1 MLRLKQFAKLT
12 VPNKNT
18 AKFFYLSKRF
28 NISAAEE
35 LLNEERAV
43 DKADVLI
50 IGGGPAGLASA
61 IRLKQKNANLRV
73 VLLEK
78 ASEFGGHTV
87 SGVIMEPRSLNELFP
102 DRINKDGIALP
113 EGLLEKV
120 TGESLKFLLPNG
132 WKLPLPEPPAMLN
145 TNKNFVGSLSRVVSH
160 LAEEAENLGV
170 ELYNGISVSEIIY
183 NDAKDTVI
191 GVATKDLGIN
201 KDGLPGDNFERGM
214 EFHSR
219 QVVLAEG
226 CHGSLSKKIINK
238 YNLREGKNDQS
249 YGLGIKE
256 VWEVPK
262 EQHKPGYISHTMG
275 YPLDLTTYGGG
286 FQYHFGENQVAVG
299 LVIGLD
305 YKNPYISPYKEFQ
318 KMKHHPFYADVLKN
332 GTCISYAARA
342 LNEGGF
348 QCIPKLNF
356 PGGCLI
362 GASAGLM
369 NVPKIKGTHTAIK
382 SGILAAD
389 AIVEE
394 FAAKQF
400 PTVEEIGEEEV
411 LEQSLEVLNLDN
423 YQKMFNESWVYKEL
437 YGVRNIRPSFN
448 TKLGALIGMS
458 FSGLDSFILKGKL
471 PFTFNFHKGGDS
483 KTTEAAS
490 NFKPIE
496 YPKPDNKISFD
507 ILTSVNRTGTYHSE
521 NEQSHLRIK
530 DLKKYKDESYPK
542 FQGIEQKFCPAGVY
556 EYIPDGPKD
565 VKLQVNSQNC
575 IHCKT
580 CDIKSPTQGINWEV
594 PEGGDGPKYTN
605 T

>member
-1 MLRLKQFAKLT
+1 MLIFRNTRQLNLSRKQLGKL
-12 VPNKNT
+12 
-18 AKFFYLSKRF
+18 FFTRRF
-28 NISAAEE
+28 NSTDAHE
-35 LLNEERAV
+35 LLNEERAI
-43 DKADVLI
+43 DKTDVLI
-50 IGGGPAGLASA
+50 VGGGPAGLASA
-61 IRLKQKNANLRV
+61 IRLKQKNSNLRV

-102 DRINKDGIALP
+102 DSINKDGIALP

-120 TGESLKFLLPNG
+120 SGESLKFLLPNG
-132 WKLPLPEPPAMLN
+132 WNLPLPEPPAMIN
-145 TNKNFVGSLSRVVSH
+145 TNKNFVGSLSKVVAH

-170 ELYNGISVSEIIY
+170 ELYSGIAVSEVIY
-183 NDAKDTVI
+183 NETKDKVI

-201 KDGLPGDNFERGM
+201 KEGLPGVNFERGM

-219 QVVLAEG
+219 QVILAEG
-226 CHGSLSKKIINK
+226 CHGSLTKKIINK
-238 YNLREGKNDQS
+238 FNLRKGKNDQS

-262 EQHKPGYISHTMG
+262 AQHKPGYISHTMG
-275 YPLDLTTYGGG
+275 FPLNLTTYGGG

-299 LVIGLD
+299 LVLGLD
-305 YKNPYISPYKEFQ
+305 YKNPYISPFKEFQ
-318 KMKHHPFYADVLKN
+318 KMKHHPFYANILKD
-332 GTCISYAARA
+332 GKCVSYAARA

-348 QCIPKLNF
+348 QCIPKLSF
-356 PGGCLI
+356 PGGCLV
-362 GASAGLM
+362 GASAGLL

-389 AIVEE
+389 SVVEE
-394 FAAKQF
+394 FEKKKL

-411 LEQSLEVLNLDN
+411 LERDLEVLNLEN
-423 YQKMFNESWVYKEL
+423 YQKKFNESWIYKEL
-437 YGVRNIRPSFN
+437 YEVRNIRPSFN
-448 TKLGALIGMS
+448 TKLGAIIGMC
-458 FSGLDSFILKGKL
+458 FSGLDSFILKGKI
-471 PFTFNFHKGGDS
+471 PFTFNFHKDGDAKITEDAS
-483 KTTEAAS
+483 KY
-490 NFKPIE
+490 KPIA
-496 YPKPDNKISFD
+496 YDKPDNKLSFD

-521 NEQSHLRIK
+521 HEQSHLKISN
-530 DLKKYKDESYPK
+530 LTQYKNESYPK
-542 FQGIEQKFCPAGVY
+542 YQGIEEKFCPAGVY
-556 EYIPDGPKD
+556 EYIADGEND

-580 CDIKSPTQGINWEV
+580 CDIKSPIQGINWEV